1 MAHEVF
7 ISHSSLDKPVA
18 DQGNASAQINLGLLY
33 EYGQGVPKDSRKA
46 GELFRNAAE
55 QGNQAAIANLKRL
68 SGH

>member
-18 DQGNASAQINLGLLY
+18 DQGNASAQINLGLLH
-33 EYGQGVPKDSRKA
+33 ESGQGVTKDLDEAVKLYQKA
-46 GELFRNAAE
+46 AD
-55 QGNQAAIANLKRL
+55 QGNEGAIANLKRL